1 METNQI
7 KKFAIEARNIL
18 KTGVLNKITSL
29 GFDAHGKVEEKNKPL
44 KVQPGAIF
52 MGTHIADDTFYDK
65 WISLYERVQQK
76 GVKEVCEETAYTWF
90 NRLMAIRIMQ
100 KNSFISPI

>member
-44 KVQPGAIF
+44 KVQPGAIYNRQIKKF
-52 MGTHIADDTFYDK
+52 PTEKQNVSLKHILT
-65 WISLYERVQQK
+65 
-76 GVKEVCEETAYTWF
+76 
-90 NRLMAIRIMQ
+90 
-100 KNSFISPI
+100 

>member
-52 MGTHIADDTFYDK
+52 MGTHIAMIHFMINGYHFMSVFSKRELKKYAKKLPTLGS
-65 WISLYERVQQK
+65 IV
-76 GVKEVCEETAYTWF
+76 
-90 NRLMAIRIMQ
+90 
-100 KNSFISPI
+100 

>member
-29 GFDAHGKVEEKNKPL
+29 GFDTHGKVEEKNKPL
-44 KVQPGAIF
+44 KVQPRCYIY
-52 MGTHIADDTFYDK
+52 GTHIADDTFYDK

-76 GVKEVCEETAYTWF
+76 ELKKYAKKLPTLGSIV
-90 NRLMAIRIMQ
+90 
-100 KNSFISPI
+100 

>member
-29 GFDAHGKVEEKNKPL
+29 GFDAHGKVEDL
-44 KVQPGAIF
+44 
-52 MGTHIADDTFYDK
+52 
-65 WISLYERVQQK
+65 
-76 GVKEVCEETAYTWF
+76 
-90 NRLMAIRIMQ
+90 
-100 KNSFISPI
+100 NSATL